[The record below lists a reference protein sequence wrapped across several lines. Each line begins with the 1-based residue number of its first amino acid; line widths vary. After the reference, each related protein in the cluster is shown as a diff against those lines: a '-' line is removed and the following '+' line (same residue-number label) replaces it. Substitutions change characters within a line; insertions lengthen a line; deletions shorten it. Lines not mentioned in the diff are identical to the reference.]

1 METDFFVDLTEN
13 DRIRVWFIT
22 EQGEVQNF
30 TVQYETV
37 MDGNW
42 CPVVRYDG
50 WHDQPHRD
58 TLDRAGHV
66 RHKDWLAMSYGDALT
81 YALDDLRQRWRRY
94 RENFLR
100 RIR

>member
-1 METDFFVDLTEN
+1 VETDFFVDLTEN

-22 EQGEVQNF
+22 EQGEVRNV
-30 TVQYETV
+30 TVQYESV
-37 MDGNW
+37 IDGDW
-42 CPVVRYDG
+42 HPVVRYDG

-58 TLDRAGHV
+58 TLDRDGQV

-100 RIR
+100 RMR